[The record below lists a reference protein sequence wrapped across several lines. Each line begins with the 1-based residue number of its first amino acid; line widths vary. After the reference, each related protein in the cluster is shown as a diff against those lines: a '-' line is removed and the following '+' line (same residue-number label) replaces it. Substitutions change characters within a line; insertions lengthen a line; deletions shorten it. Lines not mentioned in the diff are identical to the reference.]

1 MYLSINMD
9 FSFKFFYQLPYNDL
23 RDKSYVP
30 YFLPGPFTTLNLITT
45 SHKNANIRQYNIF

>member
-30 YFLPGPFTTLNLITT
+30 YFLPGPFTTLNLIIT